1 MEPIYTA
8 EVVMTAPVH
17 NEFNLSYL
25 HTRKYRTVLHFLYI
39 LFLILLVTL
48 SDSPKNQ
55 YFVIF
60 FAVFFWIEVI
70 LHNRKGGNIQFKRD
84 LTAHNGALHSH
95 IYHFYEDR
103 MDCHDLHTNAD
114 ISYQYDKFLS
124 LIDTKNLLVL
134 LMNYRLCLVIEKSK
148 VAGGSPDELT
158 NFLLDHCARIKPRK
172 VKKVNFGKWVHR
184 VLLVVAAICFL
195 LAILNLAGLHMPD
208 LLSGRLHNN
217 MNYQEMASE
226 LEPLGIT
233 ITSQTIEELETFDR
247 EYAEEYGVDYYQ
259 DNPYASKIID
269 LLYWEGSGIT
279 DPETYQWTPSRS
291 GIYWS
296 DMEVMNVDTM
306 YSDLLTGIAAMDEE
320 LILSEVRED
329 YSRVNMEYGTGTVS
343 VTFALNGR
351 QAQLSANFD
360 YDWLDIDVLREIGQ
374 LLTED
379 DLDKDLYFA
388 FDEGQGFYLYYGHH
402 ANVGSLNRKTGLD
415 FQILSRDSLLY

>member
-8 EVVMTAPVH
+8 EAVLTAPVH
-17 NEFNLSYL
+17 NEFNISYL
-25 HTRKYRTVLHFLYI
+25 HTRKYRVVLHFLYI
-39 LFLILLVTL
+39 LALVLLVA
-48 SDSPKNQ
+48 DSRRNQ
-55 YFVIF
+55 FFVIF
-60 FAVFFWIEVI
+60 FAVFFWIEAI
-70 LHNRKGGNIQFKRD
+70 LHNRKGGNIQYKR
-84 LTAHNGALHSH
+84 TIAANNGKPFSQS
-95 IYHFYEDR
+95 YQFYEDR
-103 MDCHDLHTNAD
+103 VDCHNLYTNAD
-114 ISYQYDKFLS
+114 VTYQYDKFLS

-158 NFLLDHCARIKPRK
+158 NFLLDHCARIKSRK

-217 MNYQEMASE
+217 MSYQEMASE

-247 EYAEEYGVDYYQ
+247 EYAEEYGVDYYR

-360 YDWLDIDVLREIGQ
+360 YDWLDIDVLREIGY
-374 LLTED
+374 LLAED

-402 ANVGSLNRKTGLD
+402 AHIGSLNRKTGLD

>member
-17 NEFNLSYL
+17 NEFNISYL
-25 HTRKYRTVLHFLYI
+25 HTRKYRIVLHFFYI
-39 LFLILLVTL
+39 LTLLFLVTL
-48 SDSPKNQ
+48 TDSRQNQ
-55 YFVIF
+55 FFVIF
-60 FAVFFWIEVI
+60 FAVFFWVEVI
-70 LHNRKGGNIQFKRD
+70 LYNRKGGNIQFKRD

-158 NFLLDHCARIKPRK
+158 KFLLDHCARIKPRK

-217 MNYQEMASE
+217 MSYQEMASE
-226 LEPLGIT
+226 LESLGIT
-233 ITSQTIEELETFDR
+233 ITSQTIEELEAFDR
-247 EYAEEYGVDYYQ
+247 EYAEEYGVDYYR

-306 YSDLLTGIAAMDEE
+306 YTDLLTGIDAMDGE
-320 LILSEVRED
+320 LEISGICED
-329 YSRVNMEYGTGTVS
+329 YGSVNMEYGTGTVS

-351 QAQLSANFD
+351 QAELSANFD

-388 FDEGQGFYLYYGHH
+388 FDEGQGFYLYYGHLAH
-402 ANVGSLNRKTGLD
+402 IGSLNRKTGLD
-415 FQILSRDSLLY
+415 FQILNRNSLLY

>member
-8 EVVMTAPVH
+8 EAVLTAPVH
-17 NEFNLSYL
+17 NEFNISYL

-70 LHNRKGGNIQFKRD
+70 LNNRKGGNIQYKR
-84 LTAHNGALHSH
+84 TIAANNGKPFSQS
-95 IYHFYEDR
+95 YQFYEDR
-103 MDCHDLHTNAD
+103 VDCHNLYTNAD
-114 ISYQYDKFLS
+114 VTYQYDKFLS
-124 LIDTKNLLVL
+124 LIETKNLLVL

-217 MNYQEMASE
+217 MSYQEMASE
-226 LEPLGIT
+226 LEPLGI
-233 ITSQTIEELETFDR
+233 TIEELETFDR
-247 EYAEEYGVDYYQ
+247 EYAEEYGVDYYR

-306 YSDLLTGIAAMDEE
+306 YTDLLTGIAAMDRE
-320 LILSEVRED
+320 LEISGICED
-329 YSRVNMEYGTGTVS
+329 YGSVNMEYGTGTVS

-415 FQILSRDSLLY
+415 FQILNRNSRLY

>member
-8 EVVMTAPVH
+8 EAVLTAPVH
-17 NEFNLSYL
+17 NEFNISYL

-70 LHNRKGGNIQFKRD
+70 LNNRKGGNIQYKR
-84 LTAHNGALHSH
+84 TIAANNGKPFSQS
-95 IYHFYEDR
+95 YQFYEDR
-103 MDCHDLHTNAD
+103 VDCHNLYTNAD
-114 ISYQYDKFLS
+114 VTYQYDKFLS
-124 LIDTKNLLVL
+124 LIETKNLLVL

-217 MNYQEMASE
+217 MSYQEMASE

-233 ITSQTIEELETFDR
+233 ITSQTIEELEAFDR
-247 EYAEEYGVDYYQ
+247 EYAEEYGVDYYR

-306 YSDLLTGIAAMDEE
+306 YTDLLTGIDAMDGE
-320 LILSEVRED
+320 LEISGICED
-329 YSRVNMEYGTGTVS
+329 YGSVNMEYGTGTVS

-415 FQILSRDSLLY
+415 FQILNRNSRLY